1 MRRQPPAV
9 TRTDTL
15 FPYTTL
21 CRSQQEQQRGAHL
34 RAREAMEI
42 AGERQDQ
49 RYLHHF
55 RRLQPHDAEIDPALR
70 THADVAHHLNSAEQD
85 ETGEV
90 DEVGVAEPE

>member
-1 MRRQPPAV
+1 MRIRDWSSDV
-9 TRTDTL
+9 CSSVYEGR
-15 FPYTTL
+15 
-21 CRSQQEQQRGAHL
+21 QQEQQRAAHL
-34 RAREAMEI
+34 LAREAMEI

-90 DEVGVAEPE
+90 DEVGVAEIGRANV